1 LFFLLQILFIQFSTH
16 NYETL
21 SIDINAFLVTAQE
34 FSRGNLPLEFQYESK
49 PPLLFLIYFL
59 FISITGGSLLQ
70 IKILN
75 DLVIWVLSI
84 LLVLISE
91 SFLGKKTDWVFIPSI
106 IFILF
111 TSNVWF
117 HPGYSEYFSLIFI
130 SLSYITLEKRNIHS
144 RFYLSGI
151 FIAVSTLINFG
162 TMIFLVGVLSIALIR
177 YEFNLRK
184 IFQILLGFSFIHLIT
199 AGVYASRKSFDEYFM
214 AMYEIPISYIST
226 EFSFYKSFTIFLES
240 LSNYNLFIYSLFIM
254 GISIFLFISYLL
266 FSNKIL
272 KSKEIEFTIITLC
285 SFIFYILAAKNYYHH
300 LIYLIY
306 FLPLSFL
313 WMKNIKSKLIILPII
328 TFGLITVTTFF
339 YDASSNNIKNYA
351 MLEGSYPIKNV
362 TDVLLEKDTVP
373 ENILST
379 KNILILYYLDKPNV
393 SYIVHPGLYDYSEIT
408 SVLVDNSKIKHN
420 ELENSLSLYPDIF
433 EGENMSYESSNLYS
447 KLEITD
453 INLKLIH
460 YWDKDESINI
470 YFLNKK

>member
-1 LFFLLQILFIQFSTH
+1 
-16 NYETL
+16 
-21 SIDINAFLVTAQE
+21 
-34 FSRGNLPLEFQYESK
+34 
-49 PPLLFLIYFL
+49 
-59 FISITGGSLLQ
+59 
-70 IKILN
+70 
-75 DLVIWVLSI
+75 
-84 LLVLISE
+84 
-91 SFLGKKTDWVFIPSI
+91 
-106 IFILF
+106 
-111 TSNVWF
+111 
-117 HPGYSEYFSLIFI
+117 
-130 SLSYITLEKRNIHS
+130 
-144 RFYLSGI
+144 
-151 FIAVSTLINFG
+151 
-162 TMIFLVGVLSIALIR
+162 MIFLVGVLSIALIR

-373 ENILST
+373 
-379 KNILILYYLDKPNV
+379 
-393 SYIVHPGLYDYSEIT
+393 
-408 SVLVDNSKIKHN
+408 
-420 ELENSLSLYPDIF
+420 
-433 EGENMSYESSNLYS
+433 
-447 KLEITD
+447 
-453 INLKLIH
+453 
-460 YWDKDESINI
+460 
-470 YFLNKK
+470 